1 MYINIYI
8 YIYRHTYIYIYMLCV
23 CSISIYIDHKRQQNH
38 AVRFEKTAS
47 FSIFTRTT
55 STKSRKSS
63 LATPCIT
70 EDFAASGQSKIERCN
85 QWMISMLMFD
95 DVLCWC
101 FMIMFNDAWWWHSSS
116 TVVRYEYFAT
126 IFCLSQSEE
135 AFFSPCFLV
144 GLKFPPSFQ
153 SGQCRSVQTK
163 LHWYSP
169 VTDRPKAPIF
179 HGWSWTF
186 EAPPSDKR
194 TTKLNLSENF
204 EDSIPVF
211 IYRIFWKVQLYEG
224 HKHQRS
230 YWNMSPYF
238 RMALKCSLQ
247 SELHVSYIF
256 TAFNSATIP
265 SWGPHSSVRSKDPLI
280 ASILELIENLRSSQ
294 GCFWVV
300 SFGTWFSSSTG
311 HISTIHVFK
320 WTLSF
325 DKF

>member
-1 MYINIYI
+1 
-8 YIYRHTYIYIYMLCV
+8 MLSV
-23 CSISIYIDHKRQQNH
+23 CSIFIYIHRSQTTAKSCSLVWKNSIIFHLHPDNLHEKSEELSCNSLHHRKFRCKWSIQNRELLSMDDIY
-38 AVRFEKTAS
+38 VDVWWC
-47 FSIFTRTT
+47 
-55 STKSRKSS
+55 
-63 LATPCIT
+63 L
-70 EDFAASGQSKIERCN
+70 
-85 QWMISMLMFD
+85 MLMFHD
-95 DVLCWC
+95 Y
-101 FMIMFNDAWWWHSSS
+101 AWWWHSSS
-116 TVVRYEYFAT
+116 TVVRYECFAT
-126 IFCLSQSEE
+126 NFCLSQSEE
-135 AFFSPCFLV
+135 AFLFAMFFWLVSNFHPASKVANVEVFKPSSIDILLWQTGPIRANLSRVKLNIWSSPF
-144 GLKFPPSFQ
+144 GAS
-153 SGQCRSVQTK
+153 
-163 LHWYSP
+163 
-169 VTDRPKAPIF
+169 
-179 HGWSWTF
+179 
-186 EAPPSDKR
+186 R

-204 EDSIPVF
+204 GDSIPFF

-224 HKHQRS
+224 HNHQTS
-230 YWNMSPYF
+230 YWNMSLYF

-280 ASILELIENLRSSQ
+280 ASILELIENLRSSE